1 MANHKSAEKRIR
13 QSARKR
19 DINKASLSKMK
30 TLVKKVL
37 TTTTLEEATTYYK
50 EAVAHLDRI
59 SVKGRIHKNN
69 ASRKKSRL
77 TLHLNSLTKQA

>member
-13 QSARKR
+13 QSARRR

-37 TTTTLEEATTYYK
+37 ATNTVEEATAYYK

-59 SVKGRIHKNN
+59 SVKGRIHRNN
-69 ASRKKSRL
+69 AARKKSRL
-77 TLHLNSLTKQA
+77 TLNLNNLTKA

>member
-13 QSARKR
+13 QSARR
-19 DINKASLSKMK
+19 REINKASLSKMK

-37 TTTTLEEATTYYK
+37 ATNTVEEATAYYK

-59 SVKGRIHKNN
+59 SVKKRIHRNN

-77 TLHLNSLTKQA
+77 TLHLNSLTKA

>member
-13 QSARKR
+13 QSARR
-19 DINKASLSKMK
+19 REINKASISKMK

-37 TTTTLEEATTYYK
+37 ASTNIDEATPAYK

-59 SVKGRIHKNN
+59 AVKGRVHRNN
-69 ASRKKSRL
+69 AARKKSRL
-77 TLHLNSLTKQA
+77 TLHLNSLAK

>member
-1 MANHKSAEKRIR
+1 MANHKSAEKIIR

-37 TTTTLEEATTYYK
+37 STTT
-50 EAVAHLDRI
+50 
-59 SVKGRIHKNN
+59 
-69 ASRKKSRL
+69 
-77 TLHLNSLTKQA
+77 

>member
-1 MANHKSAEKRIR
+1 MANHRSAEKRIR
-13 QSARKR
+13 QSARRR
-19 DINKASLSKMK
+19 DINKASISKMK
-30 TLVKKVL
+30 TFVKKVL
-37 TTTTLEEATTYYK
+37 TTTTLDEATAFYK

-77 TLHLNSLTKQA
+77 TLHINSLTKA